1 MSDSKDRSRE
11 PRETSDPFAWW
22 REWLVQSERQWNTAL
37 NELMGTDQFASS
49 MGRWMELYL
58 GVQKNLNE
66 TLGRALTGMNV
77 PNRDDVAELGQRLSA
92 IEERLARI
100 ETMIERGSG
109 VSAAP
114 SERRRPPRTR
124 KPPSVRAAAAP
135 PPASHHPATPSGHD
149 RAE

>member
-11 PRETSDPFAWW
+11 QRETSDPFAWW

-100 ETMIERGSG
+100 ETMIERGTG
-109 VSAAP
+109 VSATAT
-114 SERRRPPRTR
+114 ERRRPPRTR
-124 KPPSVRAAAAP
+124 KPPSARAATGP
-135 PPASHHPATPSGHD
+135 SPSHQTATPSGHD
-149 RAE
+149 RAK